1 MTRLSSFVTCRENE
15 IIVRKRKC
23 VNQWCDTLPM
33 NHKCMMEIHF
43 APYSTQIL
51 LWRSNFQDNFLYWI
65 SLTHYG
71 ICVPTNLS
79 WLFVD
84 SLSKNKTLALWP
96 YHFHAALFIVW
107 IRAAMS
113 GHEKNMQQLF
123 TKKKCISTSLISACQ
138 AQKHRRWR
146 SMDC

>member
-51 LWRSNFQDNFLYWI
+51 LWRSDFQDDFLYWI

-79 WLFVD
+79 WL
-84 SLSKNKTLALWP
+84 LIHWAK
-96 YHFHAALFIVW
+96 
-107 IRAAMS
+107 IRRLHCGPIISMQHCLLYGS
-113 GHEKNMQQLF
+113 GQQCRVMRKICNSFLP
-123 TKKKCISTSLISACQ
+123 KKKCISTSLISACQ